1 MESLTYTVQI
11 EPAEEGGFVASVPAL
26 PGCFTQGETVEQ
38 TIAMARE
45 AIEGYLAVL
54 TSHGQPIHSKSR
66 LCIPLPSASQLRLQL
81 EHDAAA
87 NA

>member
-54 TSHGQPIHSKSR
+54 TSHGQPI
-66 LCIPLPSASQLRLQL
+66 PLEKQAVHPFTLGVSVKAPTG
-81 EHDAAA
+81 A
-87 NA
+87 